1 MYMSNRTLRNL
12 NKAVAILGIGA
23 MGLGIF
29 GCGSEKQE
37 AVEMPNFTSAVLNEA
52 TVTADSHFAD
62 QTKVVKSLEEEL
74 AKSQSWIILLWP

>member
-1 MYMSNRTLRNL
+1 MYMSKRHLRNL
-12 NKAVAILGIGA
+12 KKAVAILGIGA

-62 QTKVVKSLEEEL
+62 QTKVVKSFGRRIGKK
-74 AKSQSWIILLWP
+74 AKAG